1 MRVLGWGVGM
11 GCWDGVLGW
20 GVGMGCWDGVLGWG
34 VGMGCWDGVL
44 GWGVGTEV
52 CVVGDETT
60 SVAQTLTPPK
70 FKISP

>member
-11 GCWDGVLGW
+11 EVCVGCWDGVLGW
-20 GVGMGCWDGVLGWG
+20 GVGMECWDGVLGWRYVWG
-34 VGMGCWDGVL
+34 VGM
-44 GWGVGTEV
+44 EV

-70 FKISP
+70 F